1 MEKMLKFSGFE
12 KMYET
17 YGFVFEADVIMP
29 EPTKPQDSVVDPK
42 TGLAKEK
49 TDDILAAFGT
59 SGKMGKDGKE
69 VNEEDY
75 EFEDLDNID
84 EGDPSNYAT
93 YDYRSGG
100 SPSSSSSKKE
110 DDDEEG
116 EVIDEDDEISEE
128 DFNFDLDL
136 EHDLLDEAD
145 ESTEDPKSK
154 LVLKPG
160 DKGDLVKKM
169 QDALGVDRT
178 GVFDKQT
185 EEEVIEFKKENG
197 FKKADPV
204 VGAFA
209 YRKMLRVNKK
219 LKGSKLKASVASF
232 VKDLTNLRNPKKA
245 GASVGKKFIKINDK
259 GGLVKKAQDALG
271 LDVTGTFDKEM
282 EEEVKEFKEENKFKS
297 VDGVI
302 GAIAYRKMLR
312 VNKRLRGSKLKAAVA
327 EFEKMLGGGKAVSK
341 TPAKAAVV
349 KPGAKGENVKIVQ
362 DLVGAKP
369 TGVFDKATEAKVKE
383 FQTKNGIKPTTE
395 LKPEVVKAMLVKT
408 GLKGEDLKKAEGIYT
423 QSKDGKKIAGL
434 SPVEAFRKQRRRRG
448 KRGFGKR
455 GILKN
460 GLLYWIFETMTIV
473 TVNNIQYVVA
483 IPRKDASTRL
493 AKLQKHKRFA
503 SKFGW
508 ILLANKAAGKA
519 LVYTT
524 KGTALVTKET
534 ASAMVNITASSFKYA
549 KPGMMS
555 CLSSVFHGLGQVQ
568 KWNRNPEM
576 SKQLSAIK
584 VNAGGLWTGYIR
596 GCSQALKASASGMF
610 ALLCA
615 MRASLAPA
623 GKNGELPSKLAL
635 DVLKPA
641 AKPLGLNWDSAKNT
655 ADAKL
660 AGAKALN
667 TKSKGETD
675 KILKQIISNQ
685 QVVKAN
691 SKKAGQNSLKVVEK
705 FGKGPKAGLNAD
717 IIATDKYLTAIS
729 GWTKG
734 GLKNMPGSAATATA
748 GKQLNPGGS
757 VK

>member
-1 MEKMLKFSGFE
+1 
-12 KMYET
+12 
-17 YGFVFEADVIMP
+17 
-29 EPTKPQDSVVDPK
+29 
-42 TGLAKEK
+42 
-49 TDDILAAFGT
+49 
-59 SGKMGKDGKE
+59 
-69 VNEEDY
+69 
-75 EFEDLDNID
+75 
-84 EGDPSNYAT
+84 
-93 YDYRSGG
+93 
-100 SPSSSSSKKE
+100 
-110 DDDEEG
+110 
-116 EVIDEDDEISEE
+116 
-128 DFNFDLDL
+128 
-136 EHDLLDEAD
+136 
-145 ESTEDPKSK
+145 
-154 LVLKPG
+154 
-160 DKGDLVKKM
+160 M
-169 QDALGVDRT
+169 QDALGVDVT

-185 EEEVIEFKKENG
+185 QEEVIEFKKENG

-219 LKGSKLKASVASF
+219 IKGSKLKASVASF
-232 VKDLTNLRNPKKA
+232 VKDLTSLRNPKKA
-245 GASVGKKFIKINDK
+245 GAPGGKKFIKINDK
-259 GGLVKKAQDALG
+259 GDLVKKVQDALG

-282 EEEVKEFKEENKFKS
+282 DEEVKEFKEENKFKK
-297 VDGVI
+297 VDGLV

-312 VNKRLRGSKLKAAVA
+312 TNKKLRGSKLKAAVA

-395 LKPEVVKAMLVKT
+395 LKPEVVKTMLVKT
-408 GLKGEDLKKAEGIYT
+408 GLKGEALKKAEGIYA
-423 QSKDGKKIAGL
+423 QSKSGKKIAGL
-434 SPVEAFRKQRRRRG
+434 NPLEAFKKHRNNKKG
-448 KRGFGKR
+448 KGGKGGKK

-524 KGTALVTKET
+524 KGTALITRET
-534 ASAMVNITASSFKYA
+534 ASAMVNIPSSCFRYA
-549 KPGMMS
+549 KPGMIS

-568 KWNRNPEM
+568 KWNRNPAI
-576 SKQLSAIK
+576 SKEISAIK

-610 ALLCA
+610 TLLCA

-635 DVLKPA
+635 DVLKPV

-660 AGAKALN
+660 AGSKALN

-675 KILKQIISNQ
+675 KILKQILSNQ

-734 GLKNMPGSAATATA
+734 GLKNMPGAAGAKPAAKTAATAAKPAAPAAKPAAPAAKPVA
-748 GKQLNPGGS
+748 GKQLNPGGTP

>member
-1 MEKMLKFSGFE
+1 
-12 KMYET
+12 
-17 YGFVFEADVIMP
+17 
-29 EPTKPQDSVVDPK
+29 
-42 TGLAKEK
+42 
-49 TDDILAAFGT
+49 
-59 SGKMGKDGKE
+59 
-69 VNEEDY
+69 
-75 EFEDLDNID
+75 
-84 EGDPSNYAT
+84 
-93 YDYRSGG
+93 
-100 SPSSSSSKKE
+100 
-110 DDDEEG
+110 
-116 EVIDEDDEISEE
+116 
-128 DFNFDLDL
+128 
-136 EHDLLDEAD
+136 
-145 ESTEDPKSK
+145 
-154 LVLKPG
+154 
-160 DKGDLVKKM
+160 
-169 QDALGVDRT
+169 
-178 GVFDKQT
+178 
-185 EEEVIEFKKENG
+185 
-197 FKKADPV
+197 
-204 VGAFA
+204 
-209 YRKMLRVNKK
+209 
-219 LKGSKLKASVASF
+219 
-232 VKDLTNLRNPKKA
+232 
-245 GASVGKKFIKINDK
+245 
-259 GGLVKKAQDALG
+259 
-271 LDVTGTFDKEM
+271 
-282 EEEVKEFKEENKFKS
+282 
-297 VDGVI
+297 
-302 GAIAYRKMLR
+302 
-312 VNKRLRGSKLKAAVA
+312 
-327 EFEKMLGGGKAVSK
+327 MLGGGKAVSK

-369 TGVFDKATEAKVKE
+369 TGVFDKETAGKVKA
-383 FQTKNGIKPTTE
+383 FQTSKGLKPTGE
-395 LKPEVVKAMLVKT
+395 LKAEDVKSMMVKG
-408 GLKGEDLKKAEGIYT
+408 GLKGDILKKAEGIYA
-423 QSKDGKKIAGL
+423 QSKSGKKIAGL
-434 SPVEAFRKQRRRRG
+434 NPLEAFRKNKNSKKG
-448 KRGFGKR
+448 KGGKGGKK

-534 ASAMVNITASSFKYA
+534 ASAMVNITASSFRYA

-568 KWNRNPEM
+568 KWNRNPAI
-576 SKQLSAIK
+576 SKQISAIK

-610 ALLCA
+610 TVLCA

-660 AGAKALN
+660 AGSKALN

-685 QVVKAN
+685 QVVKGN
-691 SKKAGQNSLKVVEK
+691 SKKAGQNSLKAVEK
-705 FGKGPKAGLNAD
+705 FGKGPKAGLSAD

-734 GLKNMPGSAATATA
+734 GLKNMPGAAGAKPAATAAKPAAPAA
-748 GKQLNPGGS
+748 GKKLNPGGTP